1 MAVLTDK
8 QMDKHIKERN
18 FAKVYLIYG
27 EEQMYVK
34 KYTDKLVTAV
44 AGKTPSEF
52 NFHSF
57 GDSINFDELAA
68 SVQIVPFMS
77 EFNCV
82 LVSDA
87 AFDEFNANDNARFAD
102 IYKAVPDGCVFIVS
116 LPSVKPVKNKTVLP
130 ALKKYADKNGIVC
143 EFNTLTQNELV
154 KFIAKWANANGK
166 FISQV
171 NATQLISLCGRDLN
185 MLKNEIDKI
194 SAYAKGEEIS
204 DEDIEKLAT
213 VTLESKIFALS
224 DAVLN
229 GNAQK
234 AFNTLD
240 TLFYQQEKTADM
252 LFILSQ
258 AFIDA
263 YRIRVADESGV
274 QKTEVASKFNYK
286 NRAFVL
292 YNARRATKR
301 VSTQALRKSLSLLLQ
316 AETEFK
322 SVSVNDRVFFEKL
335 IAQLL
340 LTAERGRVQ
349 LLKIKEAIIVEGRYD
364 KIKLKNLVDTTI
376 IETNGF
382 RVFSDKEK
390 QTLIRKIAQTRG
402 ILVFTDSDSA
412 GFVIRNFLRGAVD
425 KSKIKHCYIPQINGK
440 EKRKAH
446 GSKEGFLGV
455 EGVSDEV
462 IIDAI
467 RKSGATIIGEESQAQ
482 SGEIT
487 KSDLYRLGLTGRENS
502 EKLRKALLKNL
513 GIPSYLTTNAM
524 LSAINCLYSLEEL
537 KNIVEN
543 LEI

>member
-1 MAVLTDK
+1 M
-8 QMDKHIKERN
+8 
-18 FAKVYLIYG
+18 
-27 EEQMYVK
+27 
-34 KYTDKLVTAV
+34 
-44 AGKTPSEF
+44 
-52 NFHSF
+52 
-57 GDSINFDELAA
+57 
-68 SVQIVPFMS
+68 
-77 EFNCV
+77 
-82 LVSDA
+82 
-87 AFDEFNANDNARFAD
+87 
-102 IYKAVPDGCVFIVS
+102 
-116 LPSVKPVKNKTVLP
+116 
-130 ALKKYADKNGIVC
+130 
-143 EFNTLTQNELV
+143 
-154 KFIAKWANANGK
+154 
-166 FISQV
+166 
-171 NATQLISLCGRDLN
+171 
-185 MLKNEIDKI
+185 
-194 SAYAKGEEIS
+194 
-204 DEDIEKLAT
+204 
-213 VTLESKIFALS
+213 
-224 DAVLN
+224 
-229 GNAQK
+229 
-234 AFNTLD
+234 
-240 TLFYQQEKTADM
+240 
-252 LFILSQ
+252 
-258 AFIDA
+258 
-263 YRIRVADESGV
+263 
-274 QKTEVASKFNYK
+274 
-286 NRAFVL
+286 
-292 YNARRATKR
+292 
-301 VSTQALRKSLSLLLQ
+301 
-316 AETEFK
+316 
-322 SVSVNDRVFFEKL
+322 
-335 IAQLL
+335 
-340 LTAERGRVQ
+340 
-349 LLKIKEAIIVEGRYD
+349 LKIKEAIIVEGRYD

-402 ILVFTDSDSA
+402 VLVFTDGDSA